1 MAYFFDSSA
10 VIKIYHKET
19 GTEKVDEIVD
29 GSGEIYISSLALIE
43 TIATLRRKVKERKL
57 TLNRFSKLKS
67 AFLYDVEKRY
77 TLIPIEDSL
86 VVDALYLAE
95 KYAMKSL
102 DSLQLASALKI
113 KSVEEEIIFVSA
125 DLQLLKF
132 AQKENFKI
140 FNPEKYK

>member
-1 MAYFFDSSA
+1 MDYFFDSSA
-10 VIKIYHKET
+10 IIKRYHRET

-29 GSGEIYISSLALIE
+29 GIGEIYISSLALIE

-57 TLNRFSKLKS
+57 THNRFSKLKS

-77 TLIPIEDSL
+77 ALIPIEDSL

-132 AQKENFKI
+132 AQKEGFEI
-140 FNPEKYK
+140 FNPEK

>member
-1 MAYFFDSSA
+1 MPYFFDSSA
-10 VIKIYHKET
+10 VIKRYHKEI
-19 GTEKVDEIVD
+19 GMEKVDEIVEGD
-29 GSGEIYISSLALIE
+29 GEIYISSFALIE

-57 TLNRFSKLKS
+57 TLNRFSKLKN

-102 DSLQLASALKI
+102 DSLQLASALRI
-113 KSVEEEIIFVSA
+113 KSVKEEIIFVSA

-132 AQKENFKI
+132 AQKEGFKVL
-140 FNPEKYK
+140 NPEKI

>member
-10 VIKIYHKET
+10 IIKRYHNEI
-19 GTEKVDEIVD
+19 GTEKVDKIVE
-29 GSGEIYISSLALIE
+29 GNEEIYISSLALIE
-43 TIATLRRKVKERKL
+43 TVATLRRKVKERKL
-57 TLNRFSKLKS
+57 THNRFSKLKS

-102 DSLQLASALKI
+102 DSLQLASALKV
-113 KSVEEEIIFVSA
+113 KTVEEEIIFVSA
-125 DLQLLKF
+125 DLQLLKY
-132 AQKENFKI
+132 AEKEGFEI
-140 FNPEKYK
+140 LNPENSI

>member
-1 MAYFFDSSA
+1 MTYFFDSSA
-10 VIKIYHKET
+10 IIKRYHNEI

-29 GSGEIYISSLALIE
+29 GSGEIYISSLAMIE

-77 TLIPIEDSL
+77 TLIPIDDSL

-113 KSVEEEIIFVSA
+113 KSAEEEIIFVSV

-132 AQKENFKI
+132 AQKESFEI
-140 FNPEKYK
+140 LNPEK